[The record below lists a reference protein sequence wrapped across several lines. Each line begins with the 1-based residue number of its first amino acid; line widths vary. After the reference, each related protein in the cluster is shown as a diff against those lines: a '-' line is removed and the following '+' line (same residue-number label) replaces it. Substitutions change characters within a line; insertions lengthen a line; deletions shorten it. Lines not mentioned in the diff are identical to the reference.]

1 MLYVTTRN
9 KFDTY
14 TANWANQLDR
24 GPDGGLFL
32 PFRMPELTKEELFAL
47 PGMPFCQ
54 RVATLL
60 NCFFGTQLTGWDV
73 ELYGGK
79 NPVKLV
85 PVSHKILV
93 AETWHNHDQDYAR
106 FAARLAARLCES
118 EHSLMKPTSWVGIA
132 IRIAILFSL
141 FIDLPVSQMP
151 LDVVVAT
158 GNFAA
163 PMAVWYARQMGLPIG
178 TIICSHDHPCVWN
191 LLHQG
196 EIRGDENLPE
206 NLERLIAA
214 TLGVEENQRF
224 CEIVESGKLYA
235 ARMGMLEPLR
245 KGMYATV
252 TSQDR
257 VNAVIS
263 SVYRMANYV
272 MGPQT
277 ALAFSGLQDYRAKTG
292 GIRNALLL
300 AERSP
305 VTDLKAIAGSLNVS
319 EYHLREI
326 LGV

>member
-14 TANWANQLDR
+14 TANWATRLDR

-32 PFRMPELTKEELFAL
+32 PFRMPELSQEELQAL
-47 PGMPFCQ
+47 PSQSFCQ

-79 NPVKLV
+79 KPVKLV
-85 PVSHKILV
+85 SVGHRVLV
-93 AETWHNHDQDYAR
+93 AELWHNHDQDYAR
-106 FAARLAARLCES
+106 FAARLAARISDS
-118 EHSLMKPTSWVGIA
+118 EHGLIKPTSWVNIA
-132 IRIAILFSL
+132 IRIAMLCSIFVE
-141 FIDLPVSQMP
+141 LPANLMP
-151 LDVVVAT
+151 LDIVVAT

-178 TIICSHDHPCVWN
+178 NIICSHNHPCVWN

-196 EIRGDENLPE
+196 EVRGDEHLPE
-206 NLERLIAA
+206 NLERLITA

-224 CEIVESGKLYA
+224 CEIVEGGRLYTT
-235 ARMGMLEPLR
+235 RMGMLEPLR

-257 VNAVIS
+257 VNSVIS

-292 GIRNALLL
+292 GVRNALLL

-305 VTDLKAIAGSLNVS
+305 STDIKAIAASMEMS

>member
-14 TANWANQLDR
+14 TASWANQLDR

-32 PFRMPELTKEELFAL
+32 PFRMPEFTKDELQTL
-47 PGMPFCQ
+47 KQQNFCQ
-54 RVATLL
+54 RVATII
-60 NCFFGTQLTGWDV
+60 NSFFGSQLTGWDV

-85 PVSHKILV
+85 SVGHRIMV
-93 AETWHNHDQDYAR
+93 AEIWHNHDQDYAR
-106 FAARLAARLCES
+106 FAARLTARICES
-118 EHSLMKPTSWVGIA
+118 DHSLLKPTSWVSIA
-132 IRIAILFSL
+132 IRIAILYSL
-141 FIDLPVSQMP
+141 LIDLPASLMP
-151 LDVVVAT
+151 LDIVVAT

-178 TIICSHDHPCVWN
+178 NIICSHDHPCVWN

-196 EIRGDENLPE
+196 EVRGDEHLPE

-224 CEIVESGKLYA
+224 CEIVESGKLYST
-235 ARMGMLEPLR
+235 RMGMLEPLR

-292 GIRNALLL
+292 GIRNAMIL

-305 VTDLKAIAGSLNVS
+305 VTDIKNIASVLGMS
-319 EYHLREI
+319 EYHLREV